1 MPRMSTRSSTARS
14 RSEEREAEEASPMG
28 WDPGP
33 SPSLLLSDLLPVS
46 PLAREQQAP
55 CAPRTD
61 EAY

>member
-33 SPSLLLSDLLPVS
+33 VRFYASVLLG
-46 PLAREQQAP
+46 RERG
-55 CAPRTD
+55 RTGR
-61 EAY
+61 